1 VERPSDNVNILL
13 VDDQPAKLL
22 GYEAI
27 LSDMSANL
35 IKAHSA
41 REALELLLKNDV
53 AVVLVDV
60 CMPELDGFELA
71 QIIREHPRY
80 QQTAIIFVSAVM
92 MTDFDRLRGYQ
103 SGAVDYVSVPVVPEI
118 LRAKVGVFADLYRKS
133 RQLEVLNRDLEKR
146 VAERTAQVEAS
157 RAQLQKSQERLELAL
172 DSAGAASW
180 DWDVEHDRRSWTRF
194 PRLYGP
200 PDERAMTH
208 RDWLASLHP
217 EDRERV
223 AARVER
229 LLATPGDDEWNEV
242 YRIVHPE
249 HGVRVLSGLGRAM
262 RDENGKVLRV
272 TGIDL
277 DVTERVVAEEALKEA
292 DRRKDE
298 FLATLAHELR
308 NPLAPIR
315 NALHLMGLDHSSW
328 QQRSESR
335 AMIQRQVDHM
345 VRLVD
350 DLLDVSRITSG
361 KIALRTERVEL
372 AALLARA
379 VETCQPLL
387 DARGVYMSISVSDQ
401 ALAVSGDLARLVQ
414 VLGNVLHNAA
424 KYTDRGGDVRLSAH
438 AERGQ
443 VVIRV
448 QDTGAGIP
456 LQMLPRVFD
465 LFTQV
470 RDTKHRAEG
479 GLGIGLALARRLV
492 EMHGGTIT
500 AQSDGVGRGSTFE
513 IRLPS
518 LDAVAPTEVDD
529 ASVRIDLQVSEHK
542 ILVADDNEDAAD
554 SLAMLLEL
562 RGHEVQTV
570 YDGLAA
576 VEAAET
582 FRPEIVIL
590 DIGMPKLDGYDA
602 CRRIRETTWGQRVV
616 LIAQTGWGQPE
627 DRRRAAEAGFDVHL
641 TKPVDPDRLM
651 AVLAEHA
658 QGLAAK
664 RAQ

>member
-1 VERPSDNVNILL
+1 VDSVNILL

-27 LSDMSANL
+27 LSDLGENL

-41 REALELLLKNDV
+41 REALQKLLENDV

-80 QQTAIIFVSAVM
+80 QQTAIIFVSAIM

-118 LRAKVGVFADLYRKS
+118 LRAKVTVFADLHRKTK
-133 RQLEVLNRDLEKR
+133 QLEALNRELEQR
-146 VAERTAQVEAS
+146 VAERT
-157 RAQLQKSQERLELAL
+157 ERLGLAL
-172 DSAGAASW
+172 ESAGAASW
-180 DWDVEHDRRSWTRF
+180 DWDVPADRLDWTRF
-194 PRLYGP
+194 SRLYGQ
-200 PDERAMTH
+200 PDARATTAS
-208 RDWLASLHP
+208 DWLACMHA
-217 EDRERV
+217 EDR
-223 AARVER
+223 ARVQERIER
-229 LLATPGDDEWNEV
+229 LFQTPGDDDWNESF
-242 YRIVHPE
+242 RIVHRDR
-249 HGVRVLSGLGRAM
+249 GVRVIAGLGRAI
-262 RDENGKVLRV
+262 RDPNGKVTRI

-315 NALHLMGLDHSSW
+315 NALHLMGLE
-328 QQRSESR
+328 QLTVTQRVESR
-335 AMIQRQVDHM
+335 EMIQRQVDHM

-361 KIALRTERVEL
+361 KIALRTERVDINAVLE
-372 AALLARA
+372 RA

-387 DARGVYMSISVSDQ
+387 DARGVSLSLVRADPP
-401 ALAVSGDLARLVQ
+401 LFVRGDIARLVQ
-414 VLGNVLHNAA
+414 VLGNILHNAA
-424 KYTDRGGDVRLSAH
+424 KYTDRGGEARLSAQADGEH
-438 AERGQ
+438 
-443 VVIRV
+443 VVLRV
-448 QDTGAGIP
+448 QDTGLGIP
-456 LQMLPRVFD
+456 AEMLPRVFD

-470 RDTKHRAEG
+470 RDAHHRTEG

-492 EMHGGTIT
+492 EMHGGSIF
-500 AQSDGVGRGSTFE
+500 AESPGVGQGSTFLV
-513 IRLPS
+513 RLPVAGAEEE
-518 LDAVAPTEVDD
+518 LAPLAAVHAAIP
-529 ASVRIDLQVSEHK
+529 AARHR

-554 SLAMLLEL
+554 SLTMLLEQ
-562 RGHEVQTV
+562 RGHDVQTV

-576 VEAAET
+576 VEVAEAL
-582 FRPEIVIL
+582 RPEFAIL
-590 DIGMPKLDGYDA
+590 DIGMPKLDGYDVA
-602 CRRIRETTWGQRVV
+602 RRIRASTWGCDMA

-641 TKPVDPDRLM
+641 TKPVEIERLL
-651 AVLAEHA
+651 AVLAE
-658 QGLAAK
+658 LSAAK
-664 RAQ
+664 RAP